1 MGLLVEPTSEVEQ
14 LQATGSAAAA
24 GEPLQHQQTAGQADK
39 CRSMTIVS
47 QQLDMR

>member
-14 LQATGSAAAA
+14 LQATGSAAA

-39 CRSMTIVS
+39 CRSMTS
-47 QQLDMR
+47 ALQQLDMR